1 MRAVVQ
7 RVSGARLSVGGREIS
22 RIGTGFVVYLGV
34 THADTEQEADY
45 IAGKIARLRV
55 MEDDAGKMNRALSDC
70 GGEVLLVSQFT
81 LYGDCSHGNRPS
93 FTQAARPERAEPLYE
108 RVAAQ
113 IAACGIPVRCGVF
126 GADMTIEQT
135 NIGPVT
141 MLLESEK

>member
-7 RVSGARLSVGGREIS
+7 RVAGARLSVNNREIS
-22 RIGTGFVVYLGV
+22 RIGGGFVVYLGV
-34 THADTEQEADY
+34 THADTQADADY

-55 MEDDAGKMNRALSDC
+55 MEDDAGKMNRSLSDC

-93 FTQAARPERAEPLYE
+93 FTQAARPEQAEPLYE

-126 GADMTIEQT
+126 GADMTI
-135 NIGPVT
+135 
-141 MLLESEK
+141 

>member
-7 RVSGARLSVGGREIS
+7 RVAGARLSVNNREIS
-22 RIGTGFVVYLGV
+22 RIGGGFVVYLGV
-34 THADTEQEADY
+34 THADTQADADY

-55 MEDDAGKMNRALSDC
+55 MEDDAGKMNRSLSDC

-141 MLLESEK
+141 ILLESEK

>member
-7 RVSGARLSVGGREIS
+7 RVAGARLSVNNREIS
-22 RIGTGFVVYLGV
+22 RIGGGFVVYLGV
-34 THADTEQEADY
+34 THADTQADADY

-55 MEDDAGKMNRALSDC
+55 MEDDAGKMNRSLSDC

-93 FTQAARPERAEPLYE
+93 FTQAARPEQAEPLYE

-141 MLLESEK
+141 VLLESEK

>member
-7 RVSGARLSVGGREIS
+7 RVSGARLLVAGREVS
-22 RIGTGFVVYLGV
+22 KIGFGFVVYLGV
-34 THADTEQEADY
+34 THADAEGDADY

-55 MEDDAGKMNRALSDC
+55 LEDGAGKMNRSLTDA

-93 FTQAARPERAEPLYE
+93 FTAAARPEQAEPLYE

-113 IAACGIPVRCGVF
+113 VAACGISVRTGVF

-141 MLLESEK
+141 VIIESK

>member
-7 RVSGARLSVGGREIS
+7 RVAGARLSVNNREIS
-22 RIGTGFVVYLGV
+22 RIGGGFVVYLGV
-34 THADTEQEADY
+34 THADTQADADY

-55 MEDDAGKMNRALSDC
+55 MEDDAGKMNRSLSDC

-93 FTQAARPERAEPLYE
+93 FTQAARPEQAEPLYE
-108 RVAAQ
+108 RVASQ

-141 MLLESEK
+141 ILLKSEK